1 MNIIYVIYYYFLIL
15 FFINSWHLCLCSEN
29 QKKTNATVHNSTR
42 TNTLKKNNS
51 SNNNNNTNDI
61 FGLSPSEVPNLID
74 DEEENE
80 IFEGVKNYSDLTRST
95 SISPPPPSSTMMDL
109 DNIIT
114 EISKLKKK
122 KLKKEMKNK
131 LEQQTNHNNNSIHHN
146 NENEINTFTQNIK
159 TNSNELK
166 NQDSSNSLIST
177 NSNTTDELLLNST
190 NSEDDLD
197 ISLGQLQLYE
207 NSDEDTSDYEYV
219 NEDYSMNHIFSNDTE
234 ESFTILED
242 VENIS
247 LSSINKYHYGPIGPY
262 KKKHTNVFENFK
274 MTRNYD
280 EFLKLYNLKDS
291 SDYQEDYELLPGEP
305 FKLNSYY
312 YRDVNYENVKKYIF
326 KEIYDN
332 IQNISTENKIIV
344 SQKEEL
350 FFYFIKNLL
359 KNNFICLSYEEEE
372 NLLSESKLLLE
383 AMISKK
389 IQ

>member
-1 MNIIYVIYYYFLIL
+1 MYVIYYYFLIL
-15 FFINSWHLCLCSEN
+15 IFINSCHLYLSSEN
-29 QKKTNATVHNSTR
+29 QKKTIATVHNNTR

-51 SNNNNNTNDI
+51 NNNNTNDI

-74 DEEENE
+74 DEEEYE
-80 IFEGVKNYSDLTRST
+80 ILEGVKNNSDLTRST
-95 SISPPPPSSTMMDL
+95 NIDHPSPSSTMIDL

-122 KLKKEMKNK
+122 KLKKEMNNK
-131 LEQQTNHNNNSIHHN
+131 LEQQTNQNNNTIHHN

-177 NSNTTDELLLNST
+177 NSNTMDELLLYST
-190 NSEDDLD
+190 NSEDNLD
-197 ISLGQLQLYE
+197 ISFGELQLYE

-219 NEDYSMNHIFSNDTE
+219 NEDYSVNHIFSNDTE
-234 ESFTILED
+234 ESFNILED

-247 LSSINKYHYGPIGPY
+247 LSSSNRYQYSPIGPY
-262 KKKHTNVFENFK
+262 KKKHTKVFENFK

-280 EFLKLYNLKDS
+280 EFLKLYDLKDS
-291 SDYQEDYELLPGEP
+291 SDNQEEYYELLAGEP

-312 YRDVNYENVKKYIF
+312 YRDVKYENVKKYIF
-326 KEIYDN
+326 TEIYDN

-344 SQKEEL
+344 SKKEEL
-350 FFYFIKNLL
+350 FFYFIKSLL